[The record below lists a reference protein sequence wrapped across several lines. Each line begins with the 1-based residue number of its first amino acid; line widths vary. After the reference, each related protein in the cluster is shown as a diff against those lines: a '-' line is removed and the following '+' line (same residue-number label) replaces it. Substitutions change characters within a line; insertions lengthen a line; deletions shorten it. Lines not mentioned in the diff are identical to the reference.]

1 MIEGRN
7 VVVGLYA
14 RVSSEQQASDQTIAS
29 QLEALRRRIE
39 GDGLSCPKENAFIDD
54 GYRGAML
61 ARPALDRMRDVA
73 ASGGLDRV
81 YVYCPDRLARK
92 YAYQVLLV
100 EELRRCGVEVV
111 FLNRAIGT
119 SPEEDLLLQV
129 QGIIA
134 EYERAQILERSRR
147 GKLHAA
153 RQGSV
158 AVLSKA
164 PYGYRYVRRAEGDGH
179 AQYHVVLEEARIV
192 RRMFE
197 WVGRDRL
204 SMHEVCRRMNRQG
217 VPTPTGTPLWRRS
230 SVWGIL
236 RNPTYKGMAA
246 FGKTCV
252 EERRAPLRPRRGS
265 CEHPRYARS
274 TCAVPRDRW
283 ISIPVP
289 GIVDAEL
296 FAAVEAQ
303 LAENKKRART
313 GTRGTRYLLQGLL
326 VCKTCGYAY
335 SGCGVR
341 GSGPDAQQR
350 TPSYYRCSGTNASR
364 FDGQRLC
371 PNRGIRTELLDQAV
385 WEDVVSLLSDPHRIE
400 HEYQRRLAA
409 RKSSRAD
416 PDSERL
422 DALIAKVKRGIARL
436 IDAYENEL
444 LAQAEFEPRIRQARQ
459 RLEELQAEAK
469 RTADEEVQ
477 QNELRLAVGCMQE
490 FARKMQEGLR
500 DADWAKRR
508 AVLRALIKQ
517 VEVDEQGVR
526 IIYRISPVPFD
537 QAPERGRLRYCPGR
551 LRTAA
556 LFV

>member
-1 MIEGRN
+1 
-7 VVVGLYA
+7 
-14 RVSSEQQASDQTIAS
+14 
-29 QLEALRRRIE
+29 
-39 GDGLSCPKENAFIDD
+39 
-54 GYRGAML
+54 
-61 ARPALDRMRDVA
+61 MRDVA
-73 ASGGLDRV
+73 ASGGLDRL
-81 YVYCPDRLARK
+81 YVHSPDRLARN

-100 EELRRCGVEVV
+100 DELKRCGVELV

-119 SPEEDLLLQV
+119 SPEENLLLQV
-129 QGIIA
+129 QGVVA

-158 AVLSKA
+158 NVLSKA
-164 PYGYRYVRRAEGDGH
+164 PYGYRYIRRSEGEGQ
-179 AQYHVVLEEARIV
+179 ARYHVVLEEARIV
-192 RRMFE
+192 RQMFE

-204 SMHEVCRRMNRQG
+204 SVHEVCRRMNRQG

-230 SVWGIL
+230 SVWGLL

-252 EERRAPLRPRRGS
+252 GERRAPLRPRRGS
-265 CEHPRYARS
+265 CEHPRYART
-274 TCAVPRDRW
+274 TCVVPSDRW
-283 ISIPVP
+283 IRIPVP
-289 GIVDAEL
+289 AIVDAEL
-296 FAAVEAQ
+296 FAAVESQ

-335 SGCGVR
+335 SGCSVG
-341 GSGPDAQQR
+341 GSGPDGQQR
-350 TPSYYRCSGTNASR
+350 THSYYRCSGTNASR
-364 FDGQRLC
+364 FDGQRVC
-371 PNRGIRTELLDQAV
+371 SNRAIRGEALDQAV
-385 WEDVVSLLSDPHRIE
+385 WEDVVSLLSDPPRIE

-409 RKSSRAD
+409 RKSGTAD

-422 DALIAKVKRGIARL
+422 GALIAKAKRGIARL
-436 IDAYENEL
+436 IDAYQNDL
-444 LAQAEFEPRIRQARQ
+444 LVQAEFEPRIRQARQ

-469 RTADEEVQ
+469 TMADEEVQ

-490 FARKMQEGLR
+490 FARKMQEGFR

-526 IIYRISPVPFD
+526 IIYRVSPSPFE
-537 QAPERGRLRYCPGR
+537 QAPTRGRLRYCPGR
-551 LRTAA
+551 ASTRIPTVDGRRRVRSESPLRARQTRRHS
-556 LFV
+556 LRP